1 VKKIKVQKLLW
12 PLMTIIL
19 IGVIGLEYW
28 QQQKE
33 KLILINSNQI
43 LNSDFQNLTSIRS
56 NLDASLASMSA
67 ELISLKSEDQRVK
80 NEKLAA
86 EVKQIN
92 VTFKSALTQYEDLV
106 DLRDSGVKTSKL
118 DILYGPILAD
128 LSKMDYIGATIK
140 TATLSAKIKEEKAKS
155 LPIVG
160 GINVANVVESNNPP
174 GSGFSRQ
181 KVKVGEQFFVVDVV
195 AADLNNTK
203 VIVDT
208 ASDSDCSDNCP
219 VLPLATYVSRNGAI
233 AGINGAYFCPATYP
247 TCAGKKNSFDTLLM
261 NKNKKYFNSDNN
273 VYSTVPAVIFSGSSA
288 RFVSQS
294 LQWGRDT
301 GVDSVIANY
310 PLLVS
315 GKNLA
320 TGESSDE
327 KLAAA
332 GNRAFVANKG
342 NIVYIGVVRGVSVV
356 GAGKV
361 LVAMG
366 MDNALNL
373 DSGGSTALWSG
384 GYKYGPGRDIPNA
397 ILFVRK

>member
-1 VKKIKVQKLLW
+1 MKKIKVKKFIW
-12 PLMTIIL
+12 PLITIIL
-19 IGVIGLEYW
+19 VSGIGFVYW
-28 QQQKE
+28 QWQKE
-33 KLILINSNQI
+33 KFVLKN
-43 LNSDFQNLTSIRS
+43 DFQGLISTRDNL
-56 NLDASLASMSA
+56 NASLASVSA
-67 ELISLKSEDQRVK
+67 ELVSLKSEDQKVENDR
-80 NEKLAA
+80 LAA
-86 EVKQIN
+86 EIKRIN
-92 VTFKSALTQYEDLV
+92 LTFKSALTQYEDLI

-118 DILYGPILAD
+118 EVLFGPILAD
-128 LSKMDYIGATIK
+128 LAKMDYTGAILK
-140 TATLSAKIKEEKAKS
+140 SATLSAKIKEEKGKV
-155 LPIVG
+155 LPILG
-160 GINVANVVESNNPP
+160 GINIANVLENNVAP
-174 GSGFSRQ
+174 GSGYSRQ

-195 AADLNNTK
+195 AADLSNTK

-219 VLPLATYVSRNGAI
+219 VLPLGSYVSRNGAI
-233 AGINGAYFCPATYP
+233 AGINGSYFCPATYP
-247 TCAGKKNSFDTLLM
+247 TCASKKNSFDTLLM

-273 VYSTVPAVIFSGSSA
+273 VYSTVPAVIFSGSSI

-301 GVDSVIANY
+301 SVDSVIANY

-315 GKNLA
+315 NKNLA

-397 ILFVRK
+397 ILFVKR

>member
-1 VKKIKVQKLLW
+1 MKRFAIRKLIW
-12 PLMTIIL
+12 PFLSFVL
-19 IGVIGLEYW
+19 VLGIGLGYW
-28 QQQKE
+28 QWQKE
-33 KLILINSNQI
+33 KTSFINEYKS
-43 LNSDFQNLTSIRS
+43 LVSIRNS
-56 NLDASLASMSA
+56 LDAMVASMSA
-67 ELISLKSEDQRVK
+67 ELTSLKSEDQRIK
-80 NEKLAA
+80 NDKLQA
-86 EVKQIN
+86 EVKLIN
-92 VTFKSALTQYEDLV
+92 STFKNASIQYEELV
-106 DLRDSGVKTSKL
+106 DLRDSGVKVPKIDAL
-118 DILYGPILAD
+118 WGPLLAD
-128 LSKMDYIGATIK
+128 LAKMDYAGAVLK
-140 TATLSAKIKEEKAKS
+140 TATISAKIKEENAKS

-160 GINVANVVESNNPP
+160 GINLANIVESNNPP

-195 AADLNNTK
+195 AADMNNTR

-208 ASDSDCSDNCP
+208 ASDGDCADNCP
-219 VLPLATYVSRNGAI
+219 VLPLGTYVSRNGAI
-233 AGINGAYFCPATYP
+233 AGINGAYFCPASYP
-247 TCAGKKNSFDTLLM
+247 TCSSKKNSFDTLLM

-273 VYSTVPAVIFSGSSA
+273 VYSTVPAVIFSGNSA

-301 GVDSVIANY
+301 GVDAVIANY

-320 TGESSDE
+320 TGDSSDI
-327 KLAAA
+327 KLSAT

-342 NIVYIGVVRGVSVV
+342 NMVYIGVVRGVSVV